1 MATVAGKNSRLK
13 VCTTSTGTYAV
24 VTGVKSFNHAIDG
37 AMIDDSEMGVL
48 YVQRI
53 QGLKDG
59 KVTVQ
64 GSRRTDDTTGQ
75 EIMQSSFLNDSD
87 LFVQV
92 LFNGTN
98 GFKQQMRVSKWTT
111 DTSVE
116 DKVAWSCEL
125 EGTGAITAV

>member
-1 MATVAGKNSRLK
+1 
-13 VCTTSTGTYAV
+13 
-24 VTGVKSFNHAIDG
+24 
-37 AMIDDSEMGVL
+37 
-48 YVQRI
+48 
-53 QGLKDG
+53 
-59 KVTVQ
+59 
-64 GSRRTDDTTGQ
+64 
-75 EIMQSSFLNDSD
+75 MQSSFLNDSD